1 VGLPAHEA
9 IFRCL
14 LVASRFV
21 KQHPLR
27 KKRTFAVRSTEIARL
42 RKYCFRFAEFSA
54 NHKAIPRRARGRIA
68 IVTNVAQDA
77 MDANSRVQS
86 FARTS
91 GVFADGKGV
100 WAWHPWLVAGAE
112 LAGLMIAQA
121 TVTQKP
127 VSPGRARRSLSR
139 PSRREYL

>member
-1 VGLPAHEA
+1 MKRSSVVCWSPA
-9 IFRCL
+9 
-14 LVASRFV
+14 VSSSNTRFE
-21 KQHPLR
+21 

-100 WAWHPWLVAGAE
+100 WAWRPWLVAGAE